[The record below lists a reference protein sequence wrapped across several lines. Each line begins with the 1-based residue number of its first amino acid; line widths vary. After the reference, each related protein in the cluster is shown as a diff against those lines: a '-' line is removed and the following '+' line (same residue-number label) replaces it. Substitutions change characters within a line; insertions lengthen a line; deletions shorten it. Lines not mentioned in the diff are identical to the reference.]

1 MSLIPCTQVAT
12 LEDTDKE
19 DPDNTGGS
27 SQRPQAQQP
36 APNGEEST
44 GHPTPTTPATTG
56 PNIPE
61 EETKEVL
68 AAQILSLLE
77 VKLSQNGKCCVV
89 LCCVW
94 CVVLLWGRGKGE
106 S

>member
-1 MSLIPCTQVAT
+1 MSLIPYKQVAI

-27 SQRPQAQQP
+27 SQRSQQRPQAQP

-44 GHPTPTTPATTG
+44 GHTTPTTPATTG

-77 VKLSQNGKCCVV
+77 VKLSQNGKSVVLYCCICVV
-89 LCCVW
+89 L
-94 CVVLLWGRGKGE
+94 
-106 S
+106 